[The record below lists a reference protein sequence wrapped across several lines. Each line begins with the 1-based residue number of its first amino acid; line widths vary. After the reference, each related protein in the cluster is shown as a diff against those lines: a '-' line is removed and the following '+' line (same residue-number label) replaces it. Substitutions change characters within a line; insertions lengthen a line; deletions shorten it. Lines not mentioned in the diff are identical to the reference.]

1 MTYGAIFPYGEQEI
15 AYLKSRDK
23 RLGEVIDK
31 VGMVKRRV
39 IPDLFAAL
47 VHSIVGQ
54 QISTKAHETIWR
66 KMTGAFGEIT
76 PEKVLGLSPEE
87 LQAFGITFKKV
98 DYIRSAARK
107 IASGEFDI
115 HALRTMSDAEV
126 CAKLSELDG
135 IGVWTAEMLMLHSL
149 QRPDVLSFGD
159 LAVQR
164 GLRMLYHHRKI
175 TRPLFEKY
183 RRRYS
188 PYGSVACIY
197 LWAVSAGT
205 VSGLKDYAP
214 KEKNTIKIKRYESP
228 CGVLMLGSFGDKLCL
243 CDWQVEKHRYHVDRR
258 LKRILRAEFEEGT
271 SEVIG
276 KAERQLDEFFAGQRR
291 EFDMPLLFVGTD
303 FQKTVWNELLKIPFG
318 QTISYGEMA
327 RRIGM
332 PKAVRA
338 VANANGANS
347 MSIFAPCHRVIGSDR
362 SLTGYGG
369 GLDAKRMLLELEG
382 VL

>member
-1 MTYGAIFPYGEQEI
+1 MEQFFPYGEQEI

-23 RLGEVIDK
+23 RLGEVIGK
-31 VGMVKRRV
+31 VGMVKRRE
-39 IPDLFAAL
+39 IPNLFAAL

-54 QISTKAHETIWR
+54 QNSTKAHETIWR
-66 KMTGAFGEIT
+66 KMTGAFGEVT

-87 LQAFGITFKKV
+87 LQASGITFKKV

-115 HALRTMSDAEV
+115 YALRTMSDAEV

-197 LWAVSAGT
+197 LWAVSAGA
-205 VSGLKDYAP
+205 VEGLKDYAP
-214 KEKNTIKIKRYESP
+214 KEKNDGRKRKNK
-228 CGVLMLGSFGDKLCL
+228 GDS
-243 CDWQVEKHRYHVDRR
+243 R
-258 LKRILRAEFEEGT
+258 
-271 SEVIG
+271 
-276 KAERQLDEFFAGQRR
+276 
-291 EFDMPLLFVGTD
+291 P
-303 FQKTVWNELLKIPFG
+303 
-318 QTISYGEMA
+318 
-327 RRIGM
+327 
-332 PKAVRA
+332 
-338 VANANGANS
+338 
-347 MSIFAPCHRVIGSDR
+347 
-362 SLTGYGG
+362 
-369 GLDAKRMLLELEG
+369 
-382 VL
+382 

>member
-1 MTYGAIFPYGEQEI
+1 MQCKIPLLKNIELFDRVEDAI
-15 AYLKSRDK
+15 KSGYRPCK
-23 RLGEVIDK
+23 ICMK
-31 VGMVKRRV
+31 VM
-39 IPDLFAAL
+39 
-47 VHSIVGQ
+47 
-54 QISTKAHETIWR
+54 
-66 KMTGAFGEIT
+66 
-76 PEKVLGLSPEE
+76 
-87 LQAFGITFKKV
+87 
-98 DYIRSAARK
+98 
-107 IASGEFDI
+107 
-115 HALRTMSDAEV
+115 
-126 CAKLSELDG
+126 
-135 IGVWTAEMLMLHSL
+135 
-149 QRPDVLSFGD
+149 
-159 LAVQR
+159 
-164 GLRMLYHHRKI
+164 
-175 TRPLFEKY
+175 
-183 RRRYS
+183 
-188 PYGSVACIY
+188 
-197 LWAVSAGT
+197 
-205 VSGLKDYAP
+205 

-243 CDWQVEKHRYHVDRR
+243 CDWQVEKHRDHVDRR
-258 LKRILRAEFEEGT
+258 LKRILNAEFEEGT

-332 PKAVRA
+332 PEAVRA